1 MRLLYCF
8 TALLFAAFAG
18 KAQPFTKNYI
28 MSFHTCDASCNG
40 FQDHMVH
47 LAESNDGIT
56 WTLVPNFVPYTGSV
70 PDVIVRGTKVY
81 IFTPGMVKRYDHTTG
96 LWENNP
102 QPVSIVD
109 SNNVPVSFVDPSA
122 IVDSNGNLVLFFL
135 NATGLSGDP
144 AGCSSYPCTKY
155 FDSATEVPGSDGT
168 QFVMN
173 AGHRASV
180 TLNSSPQTASDP
192 DIYFDGSSYQLYIS
206 SGPSTLAAHSA
217 SLHGPYALYALPNNG
232 TLIQNGGVPCGMYDT
247 QASTYRTYA
256 HAANMSSAAEIR
268 MFTHSSFASQLST
281 YTTVISGPI
290 IGEPVTTKT
299 ESPGICNNTLLTL
312 DIAAL
317 QPATLTCRV
326 FPNPVVTGSQQITI
340 ALDVPANTFTANL
353 YDVSGQLLY
362 SETFAG
368 QQAVAAGLH
377 PAPGVYILE
386 VVAGEKRAYR
396 KIVWQ

>member
-1 MRLLYCF
+1 MRALYCF
-8 TALLFAAFAG
+8 AALLFAAFAG

-28 MSFHTCDASCNG
+28 MSFHTCDASCTG

-56 WTLVPNFVPYTGSV
+56 WTTVPNFVPYTGSV

-135 NATGLSGDP
+135 NATGLTGDP
-144 AGCSSYPCTKY
+144 AGCSSYPCNKY

-192 DIYFDGSSYQLYIS
+192 DIYFDGTNYQLYIS

-256 HAANMSSAAEIR
+256 HAANMSAAAEIR
-268 MFTHSSFASQLST
+268 MFAHTGFASQLST

-299 ESPGICNNTLLTL
+299 ESPGICSNTLLTL
-312 DIAAL
+312 GMAA
-317 QPATLTCRV
+317 QQSTLPCRV
-326 FPNPVVTGSQQITI
+326 YPNPVTTANDALTI
-340 ALDVPANTFTANL
+340 ELDVPATTFTVHL
-353 YDVSGQLLY
+353 YDLSGRRIY
-362 SETFAG
+362 TESFTG
-368 QQAVAAGLH
+368 QQAILTGLH
-377 PAPGVYILE
+377 PAPGIYVMELIS
-386 VVAGEKRAYR
+386 GNRRSYR
-396 KIVWQ
+396 KVTWQ